1 MESSYITKLKATITQ
16 TNQESSPR
24 RRIKRLHC
32 YHQVNWTITGQDR
45 MRIRYILVLTKLWEK
60 FTRRYNV
67 RSHIQTHLSDRP
79 FGCQFCPK
87 RFVRQHDLNR
97 HVKGHIEAR
106 YSKCPCGKE
115 FARLDALRKHQDR
128 NICVGGNKMLLV
140 NPQRKRELIT
150 LNNNC
155 LKQIQWLRG

>member
-1 MESSYITKLKATITQ
+1 M
-16 TNQESSPR
+16 
-24 RRIKRLHC
+24 
-32 YHQVNWTITGQDR
+32 
-45 MRIRYILVLTKLWEK
+45 
-60 FTRRYNV
+60 

-115 FARLDALRKHQDR
+115 FARLDALRKHQER
-128 NICVGGNKMLLV
+128 NICVGGNKNVISKPTKKKGTNNTQQQLLKTDTVVERIEKQLLQEDKSVTEEFLML
-140 NPQRKRELIT
+140 Q
-150 LNNNC
+150 
-155 LKQIQWLRG
+155 

>member
-1 MESSYITKLKATITQ
+1 MYLQ
-16 TNQESSPR
+16 
-24 RRIKRLHC
+24 
-32 YHQVNWTITGQDR
+32 
-45 MRIRYILVLTKLWEK
+45 KLWEK

-128 NICVGGNKMLLV
+128 NICVGGNKNVISKPTKKKGTNNTQQQLLKTDTV
-140 NPQRKRELIT
+140 VERIE
-150 LNNNC
+150 
-155 LKQIQWLRG
+155 KQLLQEDKSVTEEF